1 MGGGLIFSNFLKDIW
16 SFCQNEGGGELYIPF
31 KRYSEGCRRPSVI
44 MHSGELEATGA

>member
-1 MGGGLIFSNFLKDIW
+1 MININ
-16 SFCQNEGGGELYIPF
+16 NERGVELDIPF